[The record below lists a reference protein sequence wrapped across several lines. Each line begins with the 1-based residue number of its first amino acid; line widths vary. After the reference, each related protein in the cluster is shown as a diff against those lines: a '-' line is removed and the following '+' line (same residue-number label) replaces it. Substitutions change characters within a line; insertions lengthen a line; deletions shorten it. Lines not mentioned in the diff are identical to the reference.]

1 MSTYVMSDIHG
12 CYNEFLSML
21 DKIRFSDTDYL
32 ILAGDCIDRGKQS
45 FEMLRWMENCP
56 KNVLLIRGNHEEE
69 FASYI
74 MLMLQLGQKKKIEI
88 DLSSNHD
95 AGYLYKLAKYFLKR
109 NSLPSVYFDP
119 YNTIKSLLHRNDVT
133 LLDLCRWAER
143 ISQMPYY
150 CKKQL
155 GDRTCIVVHAGYSE
169 SVENISASFS
179 SLEEFYIYAREE
191 SISLGGKE
199 HGIILAGHTP
209 TILKGEFSY
218 NHGKAFRYY
227 DKERDCV
234 FYDIDCGCVFRRQDR
249 NAGLACIRLEDEE
262 VYYV

>member
-95 AGYLYKLAKYFLKR
+95 A
-109 NSLPSVYFDP
+109 
-119 YNTIKSLLHRNDVT
+119 
-133 LLDLCRWAER
+133 ER

-218 NHGKAFRYY
+218 NHGKAFRY
-227 DKERDCV
+227 
-234 FYDIDCGCVFRRQDR
+234 
-249 NAGLACIRLEDEE
+249 EE